1 MLLFAIFALNILP
14 LRYLMNLNNII
25 MKTKTLLSFLLL
37 IAAQGSW
44 AQSVSAELM
53 DEHFN
58 DSVMP
63 YGWFAKGWEVKDG
76 VATPSSGG
84 FDMSS
89 LMGGGG
95 GNDNF
100 LMTPPLSVQE
110 GEMLVFSAKK
120 AKASGLGAMM
130 GGSDSTFV
138 VEYEIYSEHRWKK
151 LADFTTQLDSVY
163 KDFTISGM
171 AAGEYRFRFKAG
183 GTVNIDS
190 VAGFHI
196 DMEAPDIYVVQGK
209 VAASN
214 VNFGL
219 CTQDST
225 TTFTVINT
233 ATGTLNT
240 AIEIY
245 DDMPFSLST
254 KELAVAA
261 GDSLAVDLTYNY
273 NEASQG
279 RNTTEISFKP
289 ADPRV
294 FGMSYRA
301 DAVVAEEG
309 VWQED
314 FNTNTQ
320 PAGWF
325 TEGWQFKDNT
335 ASIIQ
340 PSDGMEGMMGG
351 SSPFYYLL
359 TPVLTIQSPLQV
371 LAFKARTTG
380 SSGMGSM
387 MGGGSSTFT
396 LEKSAYGSNRWER
409 VKDFSGKVDTV
420 FTTLWASEMQP
431 GDYRFRFVASDSI
444 VIDSVAGFSMKNDA
458 PDLYI
463 TVDSM
468 VVNRIDFGMLKADF
482 GKTVMVINTGNGTLQ
497 VDVTSSNPDAFTVS
511 QSSLSIAAGDTACV
525 DVTYLYNEALLG
537 QKETLITF
545 KPANDGLAAQAISFS
560 AYTISDETWAENFE
574 PEYIIEDESQ
584 PLDLPAGWESTGWT
598 ISKPSSGG
606 MMEMFGGGGGVEK
619 SWMATT
625 ESENY
630 ELITPRLQANKGD
643 IMQFLADMSGGGGM
657 MSMMG
662 MGGGGS
668 GRLDVYYSRE
678 DYNDWTLYGT
688 YTQTGM
694 VAFKAPYSGIYR
706 LKFKGRDVALDDF
719 KGFQYPIQSISL
731 VDSMTEQNLEV
742 LEVCNKQKRNVS
754 YDRLLSAEVNGDG
767 SWTPK
772 AYTICLPY
780 DMNFRDYYEA
790 GKVKL
795 YQLKYIDRYYHH
807 FIFAEATE
815 TASSG
820 VAYLAVVNDGSVKL
834 NAYGVEVTNEIKTDS
849 DALPIVYDYEEWY
862 FNNVN
867 DSVGSWLGSFS
878 QQMPDEEDAS
888 LKYCLTDDGSWARL
902 SSASGNLPGFRGYF
916 YATSNTL
923 PDNFN
928 PSYARAKAPAKDA
941 GIDYTYQTKFYQ
953 NKDNMGDDAATPLML
968 FNGDISLSESNTTDI
983 SPVIQTIDSDGTN
996 RYYDLQGR
1004 MLQGKPQR
1012 GIYIENGIKKVR

>member
-1 MLLFAIFALNILP
+1 
-14 LRYLMNLNNII
+14 
-25 MKTKTLLSFLLL
+25 MKTKTLLSFFLLL

-63 YGWFAKGWEVKDG
+63 YGWFAKGWAVKDG
-76 VATPSSGG
+76 VATPSSGD
-84 FDMSS
+84 FDISS

-110 GEMLVFSAKK
+110 GETLVFSAKK

-138 VEYEIYSEHRWKK
+138 VEYEVYSEHRWKK
-151 LADFTTQLDSVY
+151 LADFTTQLDSVF
-163 KDFTISGM
+163 KDFTISGL

-190 VAGFHI
+190 IAGFRV

-209 VAASN
+209 NAATN
-214 VNFGL
+214 LNLGL
-219 CTQDST
+219 CTKDST
-225 TTFTVINT
+225 ATYTVINT

-240 AIEIY
+240 AIEVY
-245 DDMPFSLST
+245 DDTPFSLST
-254 KELAVAA
+254 KVLEVVA
-261 GDSLAVDLTYNY
+261 GDSATVDITYIY
-273 NEASQG
+273 NNAKPG

-301 DAVVAEEG
+301 DAIVAEEG

-314 FNTNTQ
+314 FNANAQ

-325 TEGWQFKDNT
+325 TEGWQFKDGT
-335 ASIIQ
+335 ASVIK

-351 SSPFYYLL
+351 SSPSYYLM
-359 TPVLTIQSPLQV
+359 TPVLTIQNPLQV
-371 LAFKARTTG
+371 LAFAAKTTG

-387 MGGGSSTFT
+387 MGGSSSTFS
-396 LEKSAYGSNRWER
+396 LEKSVYGSNRWEK
-409 VKDFSGKVDTV
+409 VKDFTNQADTT
-420 FTTLWASEMQP
+420 FTTLWASELQS

-444 VIDSVAGFSMKNDA
+444 VIDSVAGLTIKENA
-458 PDLYI
+458 PDLYV
-463 TVDSM
+463 TAENM
-468 VVNRIDFGMLKADF
+468 VAGRIDIGNQHADAE
-482 GKTVMVINTGNGTLQ
+482 KSVMVINTGNGTLQ
-497 VDVTSSNPDAFTVS
+497 VEVVSSNPDIFTVS
-511 QSSLSIAAGDTACV
+511 PNSLSVAAGDTAKV
-525 DVTYLYNEALLG
+525 DVKFIYNEAYPG
-537 QKETLITF
+537 QKEALITF
-545 KPANDGLAAQAISFS
+545 RPTSDVLSPQTVGFS
-560 AYTISDETWAENFE
+560 AYTISEETWAEDFE
-574 PEYIIEDESQ
+574 PEYIIEDETQ
-584 PLDLPAGWESTGWT
+584 PLDLPAGWETTGWT
-598 ISKPSSGG
+598 ITKPSSFN
-606 MMEMFGGGGGVEK
+606 MMEMFGGGGGGEEK

-630 ELITPRLQANKGD
+630 ELITPRLQASKGE
-643 IMQFLADMSGGGGM
+643 IMQFMADMTGGGGM

-678 DYNDWTLYGT
+678 DYDGWTYYGT
-688 YTQTGM
+688 FTQTGI
-694 VAFKAPYSGIYR
+694 VAFKAPYTGIYR
-706 LKFKGRDVALDDF
+706 LMFKGRDVALDDF
-719 KGFQYPIQSISL
+719 KGFQYPIQNIAL
-731 VDSMTEQNLEV
+731 VDDMTEQNLEV
-742 LEVCNKQKRNVS
+742 LEVSNKQKRNVS
-754 YDRLLSAEVNGDG
+754 YDRVLSAETNGDG
-767 SWTPK
+767 TWTPK

-780 DMNFRDYYEA
+780 NMNFRDYYEA

-807 FIFAEATE
+807 FIFAETTE
-815 TASSG
+815 TASAG

-834 NAYGVEVTNEIKTDS
+834 NAYGVEVTNEIKADP

-862 FNNVN
+862 FNNKT
-867 DSVGSWLGSFS
+867 DSVGSWFGSFS
-878 QQMPDEEDAS
+878 QQTPDEEDAS
-888 LKYCLTDDGSWARL
+888 QKYCLTDDGSWARL

-916 YATSNTL
+916 YASSKTL

-941 GIDYTYQTKFYQ
+941 DIDYTYQTKFYQ
-953 NKDNMGDDAATPLML
+953 NKDNMGDDAVMPLML

-1004 MLQGKPQR
+1004 MLQTKPQK